1 MYASQMLLQSLLWQT
16 EKKTLSNTVV
26 KLLYYMFLCVSI
38 V

>member
-16 EKKTLSNTVV
+16 EKKMLSNTVV
-26 KLLYYMFLCVSI
+26 KLLYYMFLRVSI

>member
-16 EKKTLSNTVV
+16 EKKTLSNTLV
-26 KLLYYMFLCVSI
+26 KLLYYMFLRVSI

>member
-26 KLLYYMFLCVSI
+26 KLLYYMFLRVSI

>member
-26 KLLYYMFLCVSI
+26 KLLSYMFLRVSI

>member
-26 KLLYYMFLCVSI
+26 KLLYYMFLRVSI
-38 V
+38 I